1 MTQFENKEVAKPQ
14 SDWDG
19 NIISH
24 SVAASQTGKIFAT
37 SWHMKKEAYGESTI
51 NAVRKRLLYLTKSC
65 LLEQPES
72 LEAL

>member
-37 SWHMKKEAYGESTI
+37 SWHMKKEAYANSTI
-51 NAVRKRLLYLTKSC
+51 SAVGKRLRYLAKNC
-65 LLEQPES
+65 LLEQPEN
-72 LEAL
+72 